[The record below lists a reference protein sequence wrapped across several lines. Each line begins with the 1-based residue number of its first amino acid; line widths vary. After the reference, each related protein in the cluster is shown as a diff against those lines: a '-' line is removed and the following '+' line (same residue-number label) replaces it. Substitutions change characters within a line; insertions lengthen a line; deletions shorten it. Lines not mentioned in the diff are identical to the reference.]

1 MRARSA
7 RAGIAGVVVLIASSA
22 VLASDPA
29 EAGSPVSGLLWQ
41 MLNLAILLAVLAYFG
56 RKPLGKF
63 FAERGTRI
71 RTNLEDAASLLAE
84 AEAHYSQGQRKLIA
98 LDEELARIRTDGRR
112 RAEQEREAIVAEAQA
127 AADRIH
133 RDAVATVEQELRRAK
148 ASLRAEA
155 AVLATE
161 IAEEILRDRL
171 DEGDLDR
178 LMDEFIARIEPAT
191 GARPGGRA

>member
-1 MRARSA
+1 
-7 RAGIAGVVVLIASSA
+7 VVLFAASP

-29 EAGSPVSGLLWQ
+29 EAGSQLSGLLWQ
-41 MLNLAILLAVLAYFG
+41 ILNLAILLGVLVYVG
-56 RKPLGKF
+56 RKPLAKF

-71 RTNLEDAASLLAE
+71 RTDLEAAASLLAE
-84 AEAHYSQGQRKLIA
+84 AEANYSQWQHKLIE

-112 RAEQEREAIVAEAQA
+112 RVEQERETILAEAQA

-133 RDAVATVEQELRRAK
+133 RDAVATVEQELRRAQ

-161 IAEEILRDRL
+161 IAEQILRDRL

-191 GARPGGRA
+191 GAPPGGRA